1 MYLKYKWNVIILHI
15 AKREGVK
22 NLYFKKKMIYRDS
35 KMLNI
40 YIITI
45 CLTQVFAKWILFLL
59 IIFSLT
65 YKNNSWSVKSHY
77 DSSFEHIYSM
87 WISPILELETTFGQF
102 YPLCAFRA
110 LHVPAYR
117 IRVLEFHASKLYYH
131 ITQHRVLR
139 ESLTIRRNII
149 INTLQL
155 KTTMLR
161 EPMTSFRI
169 WLSRYRMSSFKCNYH
184 VF

>member
-45 CLTQVFAKWILFLL
+45 CLTQIFAKWILFLL

-65 YKNNSWSVKSHY
+65 FKNNSWSVKSHY

-102 YPLCAFRA
+102 IHFVHFVRCMYQL
-110 LHVPAYR
+110 
-117 IRVLEFHASKLYYH
+117 IEFVCHASKLYYH

>member
-1 MYLKYKWNVIILHI
+1 MVDNSLFIPFFLIKIITQMLNQFKGTFTIFKNSCWIGKNCSKYYLSFLYTSWHHNLSAWMYLKYKWNVIILHI

-45 CLTQVFAKWILFLL
+45 CLTQIFAKWILFLL

-65 YKNNSWSVKSHY
+65 FKNNSWSVKSHY

-102 YPLCAFRA
+102 IHFVHFVRCMYQL
-110 LHVPAYR
+110 
-117 IRVLEFHASKLYYH
+117 IEF
-131 ITQHRVLR
+131 V
-139 ESLTIRRNII
+139 
-149 INTLQL
+149 
-155 KTTMLR
+155 
-161 EPMTSFRI
+161 
-169 WLSRYRMSSFKCNYH
+169 C
-184 VF
+184 

>member
-1 MYLKYKWNVIILHI
+1 MQS
-15 AKREGVK
+15 E
-22 NLYFKKKMIYRDS
+22 F
-35 KMLNI
+35 
-40 YIITI
+40 
-45 CLTQVFAKWILFLL
+45 FFLL
-59 IIFSLT
+59 IIFFLT
-65 YKNNSWSVKSHY
+65 FKNNSWSVKSHY
-77 DSSFEHIYSM
+77 DSSFEHIYST
-87 WISPILELETTFGQF
+87 WISPCNPRAGDIVWTI

-110 LHVPAYR
+110 LHVPAYT